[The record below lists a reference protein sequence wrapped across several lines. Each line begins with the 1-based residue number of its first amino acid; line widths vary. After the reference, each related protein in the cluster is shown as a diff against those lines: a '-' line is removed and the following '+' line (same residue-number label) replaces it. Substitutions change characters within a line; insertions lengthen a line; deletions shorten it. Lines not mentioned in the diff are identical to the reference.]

1 MSEVSTNDASLI
13 DMIRKNA
20 TLAVVTGV
28 VMLVCGVLAI
38 GSPLAAGLSVTI
50 FVGSMLAVGGIAQ
63 CFLAFRAGAFGK
75 GVMIFVVGLLTAVVG
90 IYLASQPVAG
100 LASITLFLAAYFIV
114 TGIFEAVGAF
124 QVRPASGWGWMLF
137 NAVVTLLLGFMIWR
151 QFPLSEAWAVGI
163 LFGIKLMFSGWTLI
177 FIGRSVKNAT
187 RDTLA

>member
-1 MSEVSTNDASLI
+1 MSVVSTHDASLI

-28 VMLVCGVLAI
+28 VMLVCGALAI

-50 FVGSMLAVGGIAQ
+50 FVGAMLAVGGIAQ

-90 IYLASQPVAG
+90 LYLASQPVAG

-124 QVRPASGWGWMLF
+124 QVRPASGWGWMVL
-137 NAVVTLLLGFMIWR
+137 NAVVTLLLGLMIWR

-187 RDTLA
+187 RDTPA